1 MSTYGDM
8 THEIIRY
15 NVLKGNLSNT
25 AKRLFFD
32 SNFIIFVNDH
42 FCTSIGGQNLYLVN
56 EIKKH
61 YDMNYKNLVLDF
73 RFEFVIKSNNN
84 IGIYATE
91 EIHNIGPNIFVGD
104 FTNQLSFRD
113 AVKHPSCVQRQLLM
127 RSSFNNSTWITQYW
141 TLVGSIALLNH
152 SCNHCAKVLPF
163 DHSASNEVAHY
174 YSSFRV
180 ISQMET
186 INAGEEICIS
196 YSDDDDLIKYK
207 CSICNN

>member
-1 MSTYGDM
+1 MTTNGDL
-8 THEIIRY
+8 THEIIRS
-15 NVLKGNLSNT
+15 NILKGNLCST
-25 AKRLFFD
+25 VKRIVFD
-32 SNFIIFVNDH
+32 SNFMMFVQDH
-42 FCTSIGGQNLYLVN
+42 LSTSIDGQFLY
-56 EIKKH
+56 EIQNF

-73 RFEFVIKSNNN
+73 RFEFRIKSYNN

-91 EIHNIGPNIFVGD
+91 QIHYIGPNIFVGD

-196 YSDDDDLIKYK
+196 YTDDDDLIKYK